1 MMSSK
6 RRCRML
12 QQYLIDNRLRIADLS
27 RMSDIPYATLSDL
40 VRNIKQID
48 DCKVGNVKKL
58 AEALNI
64 DPITLY
70 ELCIRSYQEETAGVF
85 SKEKKHQF
93 DMFVHHVPVS
103 VYTAAGKYTA
113 EFSSKGKRVSI
124 PIISMIDNAEYYV
137 KTAAEWVV
145 EDYIEDELFEGW
157 V

>member
-1 MMSSK
+1 
-6 RRCRML
+6 ML

-70 ELCIRSYQEETAGVF
+70 ELCIRSYKEETAGVF